1 MCIHFNMFDKIRPP
15 MSILSTFRFYLFIVR
30 RQMWRHGKISA
41 YLFFFFCDATR
52 DNKNSIP
59 KIYLFKNPSK
69 TVHALHAMNAKSSAT
84 FEKKTNL
91 RRHRVFAVL
100 KFDIRQQIHGGHGGK
115 FAFKKCFQRRN
126 CDSNKKKK

>member
-1 MCIHFNMFDKIRPP
+1 
-15 MSILSTFRFYLFIVR
+15 
-30 RQMWRHGKISA
+30 MWAHGKISA
-41 YLFFFFCDATR
+41 YLRYPASNSSFRNTLKSEFATELR

-126 CDSNKKKK
+126 CDSNEKNN